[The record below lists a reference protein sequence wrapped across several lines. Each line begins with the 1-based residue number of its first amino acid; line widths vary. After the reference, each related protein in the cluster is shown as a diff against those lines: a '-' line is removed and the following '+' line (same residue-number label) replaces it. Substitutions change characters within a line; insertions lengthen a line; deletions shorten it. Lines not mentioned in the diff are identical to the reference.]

1 MAFVFEFPDVGEG
14 IHEGTVVEWLVAVGD
29 TVAEDQPLLKVETD
43 KAVVELPSPKPGV
56 VLKLHAEAGE
66 LIEVGNPLVTLGAE
80 GESLAEAP
88 QSDEAGS
95 AAVEVDQRAPE
106 ATAASAAMAQ
116 PASTTGLPPLA
127 TPRTRALA
135 RRLGVDLQTVA
146 GTGPGGRITDEDVE
160 RAAAAGPEE
169 APAPTTPAEPAA
181 AAPAQPAAP
190 AAARSASPAEAE
202 GRRETTDDGP
212 VERVPAS
219 HLRTVIA
226 QAMRSS
232 KDISAHVTHVDEADV
247 TDLAAA
253 HAAVREK
260 VEASWDVRFTLLP
273 YFIKALVRVLHDH
286 PLFNASY
293 DADANEILYKRFYNI
308 GVAVDT
314 PEGLIVPVLRDADR
328 KDMVTIAKEVSDL
341 ATRARERRLSL
352 EELRGGTCTITNIGP
367 LGGVL
372 ATPIIRQP
380 ELAIVGLHKIQDRP
394 AVVDGEIAIRKL
406 MYLSVSFDHRVIDG
420 AQAARF
426 MTDMV
431 RLVSD
436 PELLMVRS

>member
-14 IHEGTVVEWLVAVGD
+14 IHEGTVVEWLVAVGE

-43 KAVVELPSPKPGV
+43 KAVVELPSPRAGV
-56 VLKLHAEAGE
+56 ILKLHAGAGE

-80 GESLAEAP
+80 GESVAEETEDAEPAAAPEERAP
-88 QSDEAGS
+88 QPKT
-95 AAVEVDQRAPE
+95 AAAPS
-106 ATAASAAMAQ
+106 ATAK
-116 PASTTGLPPLA
+116 PASDTGLPPLA

-135 RRLGVDLQTVA
+135 RRLDVDLRSVS

-160 RAAAAGPEE
+160 RAASGPEE
-169 APAPTTPAEPAA
+169 APAPAAAQEPSA
-181 AAPAQPAAP
+181 AAPAARTTAAP
-190 AAARSASPAEAE
+190 SEPE
-202 GRRETTDDGP
+202 GRRETTAEGM
-212 VERVPAS
+212 VERIPAT

-247 TDLAAA
+247 TDLVAA
-253 HAAVREK
+253 HASVREK
-260 VEASWDVRFTLLP
+260 VEAAYDVRFTLLP
-273 YFIKALVRVLHDH
+273 FFIKALVRVLHDH

-293 DADANEILYKRFYNI
+293 DADSGEILVKRYYNI

-328 KDMVTIAKEVSDL
+328 KDMVTIAREVSDL
-341 ATRARERRLSL
+341 AARARERQLGL
-352 EELRGGTCTITNIGP
+352 DELRGGTCTITNIGP

-380 ELAIVGLHKIQDRP
+380 ELAIVGLHKIQERP

-426 MTDMV
+426 MTDLV
-431 RLVSD
+431 GLVSD
-436 PELLMVRS
+436 PEMLLVRS